1 MDMMT
6 HQAKCERAKRA
17 FEARGVSVADWA
29 RQHGFSVQ
37 CVYGVLNGRTVG
49 KRGEAHKVAVA
60 LRIKREAVV
69 A

>member
-1 MDMMT
+1 MDMTT

-37 CVYGVLNGRTVG
+37 CVYDVLRGKTVG
-49 KRGEAHKVAVA
+49 RRGEAHKVAVA

-69 A
+69 E